1 MKKLYQGL
9 VVAAAMFFAA
19 CSSMDVTDAEATAEN
34 YPRDF
39 DAAVYAQLHPVLMSL
54 QMRDYVADYNAK
66 YQKSV
71 SKDQFAADTAVD
83 KASFS
88 SDTASLHVFYVSP
101 RYVGYTEADWASLWG
116 GTSDSL
122 YKIRMDNLSKY
133 NLYGVANDLQTL
145 EALPID
151 YEAIKI
157 QYVAFGKSHGWAY
170 RLCAGNESAG
180 PAVDPV
186 TPVQYPATKLYC
198 MDAAG
203 VTHELP

>member
-19 CSSMDVTDAEATAEN
+19 CSSMDVSDAEATAEN
-34 YPRDF
+34 FPSDF
-39 DAAVYAQLHPVLMSL
+39 DVAVYAQLHPVLMSL
-54 QMRDYVADYNAK
+54 QMRDYVTDYNKTVAK
-66 YQKSV
+66 GLSADEV
-71 SKDQFAADTAVD
+71 AAD
-83 KASFS
+83 KELFS
-88 SDTASLHVFYVSP
+88 SDTASLHVFYVNP
-101 RYVGYTEADWASLWG
+101 KYVGFPESEWTALWG
-116 GTSDSL
+116 GISDSL
-122 YKIRMDNLSKY
+122 FKIKMDYLSKY
-133 NLYGVANDLQTL
+133 NLYGVQNDLQTL
-145 EALPID
+145 EAMPID

-170 RLCAGNESAG
+170 RSCVGNEVAG